1 MRAVKLTAWFV
12 YIACACA
19 PSTGAAQQADSLL
32 PPQLTPIAIDEPR
45 TFPAA
50 GAIGARPL
58 VPTQPQPQT
67 HSSFAS
73 QPRAAQR
80 PQSPANIRQI
90 SAEEAAKL
98 QSARPPLRLAPRSDA
113 GRPGVA
119 RPAAPSPTTALG
131 TVVGSL
137 AAVLGLF
144 LVVVWCSRRFAP
156 AGAAVLPKEA
166 VELLGRAPL
175 TARQQMQLVRIGNK
189 LLLVAISQAGV
200 ETLTEISDQ
209 TEVEHLTGLCKRGQS
224 GSASAAFR
232 QALTQLAAEPAPR
245 GFVGTSRSPSR
256 GAP

>member
-1 MRAVKLTAWFV
+1 MRAVKLTDWIV
-12 YIACACA
+12 YIVCACA
-19 PSTGAAQQADSLL
+19 PSICAAQHADSLL

-45 TFPAA
+45 AFPTA
-50 GAIGARPL
+50 GPIGARPL
-58 VPTQPQPQT
+58 MPAQPQPPA
-67 HSSFAS
+67 HFDS
-73 QPRAAQR
+73 QPRAGQR
-80 PQSPANIRQI
+80 PQTPASLRLT
-90 SAEEAAKL
+90 SAEQAGKT
-98 QSARPPLRLAPRSDA
+98 QSAKPPLRLAPRSDA

-119 RPAAPSPTTALG
+119 RPAAPTPTTALG

-144 LVVVWCSRRFAP
+144 LVVVWCTRRFAP
-156 AGAAVLPKEA
+156 AAAAVLPKEA
-166 VELLGRAPL
+166 LELLGRAPL
-175 TARQQMQLVRIGNK
+175 TARQQLQLVRIGNK
-189 LLLVAISQAGV
+189 LLLVAISQAGI

-209 TEVEHLTGLCKRGQS
+209 TEVEHLTGLCKRGQA